1 MLIACVYIYA
11 FTFFYCFLF
20 SQLSQK
26 KNQLFILLVLFLSV
40 FTLFLLLFFKISSFY
55 SLYLLGSFANL
66 LSALL
71 VFKISSKHKF
81 KSTNVFLIVLLH
93 STTFDIYQ
101 IYYHSNPKYA
111 VVSLCSLFKLIQKL
125 FRNALTN
132 FQKSVYITYYY
143 YFYIYILCIL
153 LFSILEFSSNQC
165 SQRMNVACVL
175 YIFLICL
182 DLITYYI
189 VNL

>member
-1 MLIACVYIYA
+1 MCVYICIY
-11 FTFFYCFLF
+11 FLLL
-20 SQLSQK
+20 LSVFLVKPK

-125 FRNALTN
+125 FRNALKN
-132 FQKSVYITYYY
+132 FQKSVYITYYFITTFIFIY
-143 YFYIYILCIL
+143 YVFCYF
-153 LFSILEFSSNQC
+153 LFLSSHLI
-165 SQRMNVACVL
+165 SVARE
-175 YIFLICL
+175 
-182 DLITYYI
+182 
-189 VNL
+189 